1 MVNRGLHK
9 ILNEAVIKGDQP
21 NRLIVFDLD
30 DCLIISAAKIKVLDS
45 KNQKVILELTPA
57 EFNHYTHDPKN
68 TLSFAEFEDAEV
80 LRKSSFITEI
90 MDQLLNYYNNGIHV
104 SIVTAR
110 SNSKLIREFFLENG
124 IDIHPELVIAVNDSQ
139 YKFTG
144 SIAQR
149 KKQAIQKLIDDGYND
164 FIFFDDN
171 DENLQLA
178 KEIEKE
184 KDVTI
189 QTIKVG

>member
-30 DCLIISAAKIKVLDS
+30 DTLIISSAKIKVLDS